1 MNHPGPMP
9 LRQQAR
15 RALKESTTMLMVA
28 DQLLKLGNRD
38 EARRLQREA
47 RAKRDASMLLMA
59 RANELEQES
68 TAEQR
73 FRNHGFDKS
82 RPH

>member
-1 MNHPGPMP
+1 MP

-15 RALKESTTMLMVA
+15 KALQESTSMLLVA
-28 DQLLKLGNRD
+28 GNLLEQGNRE
-38 EARRLQREA
+38 EARLLQRAA

-59 RANELEQES
+59 KANELEKES
-68 TAEQR
+68 AEESL
-73 FRNHGFDKS
+73 RNHTVDKS

>member
-1 MNHPGPMP
+1 MP

-15 RALKESTTMLMVA
+15 KALKESTTMLMVA
-28 DQLLKLGNRD
+28 DHLLKQGNRS

-59 RANELEQES
+59 KANELEQES
-68 TAEQR
+68 TVEER
-73 FRNHGFDKS
+73 FRNHVLDRS

>member
-1 MNHPGPMP
+1 MNRQEPMP

-28 DQLLKLGNRD
+28 DQLLKLGNRE
-38 EARRLQREA
+38 EARRLHREA

-68 TAEQR
+68 TAEER
-73 FRNHGFDKS
+73 FRNHVFDES

>member
-1 MNHPGPMP
+1 MP

-15 RALKESTTMLMVA
+15 QALQESTTMLMVA
-28 DQLLKLGNRD
+28 SNLLEQGNRE

-59 RANELEQES
+59 KANELEKES
-68 TAEQR
+68 GPEER
-73 FRNHGFDKS
+73 FRNHTSDQS